1 MQNEN
6 SRNTIIFFVC
16 AALIMGVYY
25 FMVMRPQAEMRRQAQ
40 VVAAEQK
47 LTTSDA
53 GPVATT
59 GGVWSLLS
67 PWPGPARTTWCC
79 TLSSTTP
86 LRWTPTR
93 ITHSPWP

>member
-40 VVAAEQK
+40 AAAAE
-47 LTTSDA
+47 
-53 GPVATT
+53 
-59 GGVWSLLS
+59 
-67 PWPGPARTTWCC
+67 
-79 TLSSTTP
+79 
-86 LRWTPTR
+86 
-93 ITHSPWP
+93 